1 MSQNTPKTRLVVIIS
16 ISIKT
21 LHQYIHSR
29 YYIQSSI
36 YLSVC
41 LSIYLSIY
49 LSVYLFTLNNDNVN
63 KCVYYPKFCIH
74 DHQHNITWFNSHKLI
89 NFIFYQRKLL
99 KM

>member
-29 YYIQSSI
+29 HYIQSSI
-36 YLSVC
+36 YLSV
-41 LSIYLSIY
+41 Y
-49 LSVYLFTLNNDNVN
+49 LSVCLFTLNNDNVT
-63 KCVYYPKFCIH
+63 KCLYYPKFCIH
-74 DHQHNITWFNSHKLI
+74 DHRHNITWFNSHKLI

>member
-41 LSIYLSIY
+41 LSIYLSIC
-49 LSVYLFTLNNDNVN
+49 LSVYLSIYLYIYIHTQKLYQFLDYIN
-63 KCVYYPKFCIH
+63 KNGCSYTF
-74 DHQHNITWFNSHKLI
+74 W
-89 NFIFYQRKLL
+89 RLL
-99 KM
+99 DSI